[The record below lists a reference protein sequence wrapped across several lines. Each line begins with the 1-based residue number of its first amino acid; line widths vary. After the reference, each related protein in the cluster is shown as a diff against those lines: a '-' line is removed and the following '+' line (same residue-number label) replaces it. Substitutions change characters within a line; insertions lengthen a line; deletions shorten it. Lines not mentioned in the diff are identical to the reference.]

1 MTHGKETHAKR
12 GRKRAKERGGGE
24 EENGGG
30 GGGGGGAERDT
41 LYTPPVEVRANQKA
55 GNLQRGTAAD
65 APTPMNDTTQL
76 RGKRT
81 ER

>member
-1 MTHGKETHAKR
+1 MEKR
-12 GRKRAKERGGGE
+12 RTQSEGGSEQKSEEEGE
-24 EENGGG
+24 EENRG

-41 LYTPPVEVRANQKA
+41 IYTPPVEVRANQKA
-55 GNLQRGTAAD
+55 VNLQRGTAAD